1 MPPLVGLLL
10 SRFNPHFRKG
20 SDGNPGVGGWAYV
33 VSIHTSARE
42 VTPLGSTLCRL
53 LTVSIHTSAREV
65 TVFVPWSCAL
75 NLVSI
80 HTSAREVTS
89 SVSQIFQQIKVS
101 IHTSAREVTVTLVL
115 QSVRQF
121 VSIHTS
127 AREVTDECRYILQ
140 VTLVSIHTSAREVTF
155 INCKTIRSNICFNPH
170 FRKGSDSNI
179 SQKTFPVF
187 MKHYQI
193 HLNLLPHIPSNIL
206 SMQKHTQ
213 ICLFFLVRV
222 VR

>member
-1 MPPLVGLLL
+1 MRAMCF
-10 SRFNPHFRKG
+10 SFNPHFRKG
-20 SDGNPGVGGWAYV
+20 SDSLSGYSCQQHN

-42 VTPLGSTLCRL
+42 VTIVLYGFHVLAH
-53 LTVSIHTSAREV
+53 VSIHTSAREV
-65 TVFVPWSCAL
+65 TAKKCVSIL
-75 NLVSI
+75 RKHVSI
-80 HTSAREVTS
+80 HTSAREVTI
-89 SVSQIFQQIKVS
+89 QKMQS
-101 IHTSAREVTVTLVL
+101 IETSNR
-115 QSVRQF
+115 
-121 VSIHTS
+121 
-127 AREVTDECRYILQ
+127 
-140 VTLVSIHTSAREVTF
+140 
-155 INCKTIRSNICFNPH
+155 FNPH

>member
-1 MPPLVGLLL
+1 M
-10 SRFNPHFRKG
+10 S
-20 SDGNPGVGGWAYV
+20 

-42 VTPLGSTLCRL
+42 VTP
-53 LTVSIHTSAREV
+53 HKPEKND
-65 TVFVPWSCAL
+65 P
-75 NLVSI
+75 
-80 HTSAREVTS
+80 
-89 SVSQIFQQIKVS
+89 
-101 IHTSAREVTVTLVL
+101 
-115 QSVRQF
+115 QF

-127 AREVTDECRYILQ
+127 AREVTLRICKTRLSLCCFNPHFRKGSDLLTPFILPLSCCFNPHFRKGSDVDFLSMLTTLYGFNPHFRKGSDFCYGCRYS
-140 VTLVSIHTSAREVTF
+140 TRT
-155 INCKTIRSNICFNPH
+155 CFNPH

-179 SQKTFPVF
+179 SQKTFLVF

>member
-1 MPPLVGLLL
+1 MTKPYTQSVILI
-10 SRFNPHFRKG
+10 S
-20 SDGNPGVGGWAYV
+20 

-42 VTPLGSTLCRL
+42 VTEIMCLCRSL
-53 LTVSIHTSAREV
+53 HSVSIHTSAREV
-65 TVFVPWSCAL
+65 TVMEHNHQHFL
-75 NLVSI
+75 LVSI
-80 HTSAREVTS
+80 HTSAREVTVGNFSFNS
-89 SVSQIFQQIKVS
+89 SIV
-101 IHTSAREVTVTLVL
+101 
-115 QSVRQF
+115 
-121 VSIHTS
+121 
-127 AREVTDECRYILQ
+127 
-140 VTLVSIHTSAREVTF
+140 
-155 INCKTIRSNICFNPH
+155 CFNPH

>member
-1 MPPLVGLLL
+1 MTKTYQADAMYQY
-10 SRFNPHFRKG
+10 RFNPHFRKG
-20 SDGNPGVGGWAYV
+20 SDSLPMPGLRDIR

-42 VTPLGSTLCRL
+42 VTKCHDCKLFWIP
-53 LTVSIHTSAREV
+53 
-65 TVFVPWSCAL
+65 
-75 NLVSI
+75 
-80 HTSAREVTS
+80 
-89 SVSQIFQQIKVS
+89 
-101 IHTSAREVTVTLVL
+101 
-115 QSVRQF
+115 
-121 VSIHTS
+121 
-127 AREVTDECRYILQ
+127 
-140 VTLVSIHTSAREVTF
+140 VSIHTSAREVTF
-155 INCKTIRSNICFNPH
+155 AVGINSSLAHSFNPH